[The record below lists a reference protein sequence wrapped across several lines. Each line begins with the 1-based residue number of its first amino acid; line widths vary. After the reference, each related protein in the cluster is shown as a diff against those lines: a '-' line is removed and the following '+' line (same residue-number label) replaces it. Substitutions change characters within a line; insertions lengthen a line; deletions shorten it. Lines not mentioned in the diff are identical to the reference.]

1 MSKRTPEPDGAIRS
15 EVFAGEYTR
24 VVTTFGA
31 RKLGACKVSF
41 GDAALQSPIAD
52 GCRKPRNS
60 GAARASTAPSQT
72 RSSLVSTH
80 KNGPLPP
87 MRRRRQSAPYP
98 SAKNILGPIQRI
110 FIGFERT
117 CGKLPNRAP
126 LLTHPPIRKLTLET
140 FHNSVSHHGIPLVG
154 QADER

>member
-80 KNGPLPP
+80 KNGPLPQCVAGGN
-87 MRRRRQSAPYP
+87 RRHTVRRKISSVRYKGFSSDLNGLAE
-98 SAKNILGPIQRI
+98 NCRI
-110 FIGFERT
+110 VRRF
-117 CGKLPNRAP
+117 
-126 LLTHPPIRKLTLET
+126 
-140 FHNSVSHHGIPLVG
+140 
-154 QADER
+154 